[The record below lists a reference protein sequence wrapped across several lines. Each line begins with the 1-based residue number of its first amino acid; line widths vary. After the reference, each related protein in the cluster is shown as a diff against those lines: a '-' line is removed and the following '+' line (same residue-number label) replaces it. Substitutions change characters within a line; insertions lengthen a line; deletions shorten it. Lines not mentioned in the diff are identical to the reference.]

1 MPRIFAP
8 IAPRPTAWTTRLARH
23 ALLCL
28 AAVAALGAQMAHAQ
42 GFAAYISPPR
52 FEVQGRPGQAVREVM
67 DIQHTG
73 TQAGRY
79 RIYTNDWTFLPD
91 NSVAFSDELIA
102 GSCRP
107 WVALE
112 RRELTLAPNAKFRFR
127 FEITPP
133 PDTPPRECRFAIM
146 VEGLDPARVAQEGLN
161 FPVSGRIAVVVYASI
176 GGAEPRLEVAGTRV
190 VTINGAQLPAL
201 DMRNA
206 GQAHGRMDG
215 FLIGTDAD
223 GKDLDIA
230 PADTPILPGETR
242 TVVLNPVA
250 PDGKKAAAI
259 RYPLLVKGTLEWGRN
274 RLPLEQRFAP

>member
-1 MPRIFAP
+1 MRH
-8 IAPRPTAWTTRLARH
+8 TAWPARV
-23 ALLCL
+23 CL
-28 AAVAALGAQMAHAQ
+28 ASMAALFATALHAQ

-52 FEVQGRPGQAVREVM
+52 FEVQAKPGQAQREVI

-73 TQAGRY
+73 TQSGRY

-91 NSVAFSDELIA
+91 NSVAFSDPLVD

-112 RRELTLAPNAKFRFR
+112 RRELTLAPNAKYRFR

-146 VEGLDPARVAQEGLN
+146 VEGLDPTRVAQDGLN
-161 FPVSGRIAVVVYASI
+161 FPVSGRIAVVVYASV
-176 GGAEPRLEVAGTRV
+176 GGAEPRLEITGSRV
-190 VTINGAQLPAL
+190 MTVNGAQLPAL
-201 DMRNA
+201 EIRNS

-215 FLIGTDAD
+215 FLTGKDAD

-242 TVVLNPVA
+242 TIVLNPVT
-250 PDGKKAAAI
+250 PDGKKPAAI
-259 RYPLLVKGTLEWGRN
+259 RYPLAVKGTLEWGKN